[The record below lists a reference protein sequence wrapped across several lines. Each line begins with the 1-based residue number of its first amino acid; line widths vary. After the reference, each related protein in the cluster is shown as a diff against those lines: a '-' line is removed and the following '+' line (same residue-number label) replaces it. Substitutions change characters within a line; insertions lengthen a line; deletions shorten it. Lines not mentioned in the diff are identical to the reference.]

1 VPHPNALEFPL
12 RPNEKEKDA
21 QHHTHPALGLAIGPL
36 QVGLVIAGMALFIGA
51 VASLALS
58 YVTGEL
64 RGERDRMATAARAY
78 REQRDER
85 DQRDRK

>member
-1 VPHPNALEFPL
+1 
-12 RPNEKEKDA
+12 
-21 QHHTHPALGLAIGPL
+21 
-36 QVGLVIAGMALFIGA
+36 VIAGMALFIGA